1 MNSSFIGCFSAEW
14 IKKRRSFSSWLI
26 IAGGL
31 FVPMI
36 SVIIFMVYPKQL
48 LAVHA
53 SGHFWDMLFQ
63 KSWQMMAFML
73 LPMGLVL
80 AVSLVTQLEFKNN
93 TWKQLHASPVLFSHI
108 YFSKLLVLL
117 LMLIQLFLTFN
128 AGILVSAW
136 IPSLLVS
143 EIPYPDYAFNFGN
156 ILSLNAG
163 YFICSLPLL
172 ALQYMISMQFRNFLV
187 PVGAGL
193 ALIIGSMIAL
203 TWKYIYMIPSAY
215 TALYFL
221 QSAETTVPAHNLS
234 NWSLGYFL
242 TFTLLGYWLY
252 ISRKVKG

>member
-1 MNSSFIGCFSAEW
+1 MNSSIIGCFSAEW
-14 IKKRRSFSSWLI
+14 IKKRRSFSSWLV

-31 FVPMI
+31 FVPVI
-36 SVIIFMVYPKQL
+36 SVIIFIVYPKQI

-117 LMLIQLFLTFN
+117 LMLLQLFLIFN
-128 AGILVSAW
+128 AGIWISAW
-136 IPSLLVS
+136 IPSLLIS
-143 EIPYPDYAFNFGN
+143 EIPYPNHAFNAGN
-156 ILSLNAG
+156 ILSMNAG

-172 ALQYMISMQFRNFLV
+172 ALQYMISLQFRNFLV

-193 ALIIGSMIAL
+193 ALIIGGLIAL
-203 TWKYIYMIPSAY
+203 SWKYIYMVPSAY

-221 QSAETTVPAHNLS
+221 QSTDSATSAHSLS
-234 NWSLGYFL
+234 SWSLGYFL
-242 TFTLLGYWLY
+242 TFTFLGYWLY

>member
-1 MNSSFIGCFSAEW
+1 
-14 IKKRRSFSSWLI
+14 
-26 IAGGL
+26 
-31 FVPMI
+31 
-36 SVIIFMVYPKQL
+36 
-48 LAVHA
+48 
-53 SGHFWDMLFQ
+53 
-63 KSWQMMAFML
+63 MAFML

-117 LMLIQLFLTFN
+117 LMLVQLFLIFN
-128 AGILVSAW
+128 AGIWISAW

-143 EIPYPDYAFNFGN
+143 EIPYPDYAYNFGN
-156 ILSLNAG
+156 ILRMNAG

-172 ALQYMISMQFRNFLV
+172 ALQYMISLQFRNFLV
-187 PVGAGL
+187 PVGAGI
-193 ALIIGSMIAL
+193 ALVIGSMIAL

-221 QSAETTVPAHNLS
+221 QSAETTTPANNLS